1 MPGPLRGPGLSFPLR
16 VLDVA
21 VIEDTYIG
29 NLLLFQNKGTNFA
42 MKFKLLYNEKKES
55 KNNLSQTGWILTHW
69 QSKPN

>member
-29 NLLLFQNKGTNFA
+29 NILLFQNKGTNFA
-42 MKFKLLYNEKKES
+42 MKFKLLYNEKKIQ
-55 KNNLSQTGWILTHW
+55 K
-69 QSKPN
+69 